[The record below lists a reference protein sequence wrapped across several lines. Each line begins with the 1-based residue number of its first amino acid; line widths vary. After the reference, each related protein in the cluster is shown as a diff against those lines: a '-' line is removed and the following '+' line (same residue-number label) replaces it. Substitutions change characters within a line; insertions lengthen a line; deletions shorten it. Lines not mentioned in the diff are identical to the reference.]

1 MSFAENLLQAYFV
14 VVGATCGCLIM
25 LYVDWLIAGH
35 RPPRWWVAVGVIVG
49 IIAASA
55 AWPIGIPIELWHWR
69 KRRKGKV
76 IA

>member
-1 MSFAENLLQAYFV
+1 MSVAEGLLQAYLAV
-14 VVGATCGCLIM
+14 AGATCACLIV
-25 LYVDWLIAGH
+25 LYTGWLVA
-35 RPPRWWVAVGVIVG
+35 RPRRPRWWVAVGVIVG

-76 IA
+76 TV